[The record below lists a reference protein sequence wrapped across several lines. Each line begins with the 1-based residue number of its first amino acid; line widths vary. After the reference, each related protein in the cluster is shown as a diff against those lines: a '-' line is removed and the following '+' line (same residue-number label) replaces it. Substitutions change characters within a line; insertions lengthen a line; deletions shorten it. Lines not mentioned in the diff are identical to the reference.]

1 MTRYVVVIRP
11 EDEDGSGEA
20 TLRVETDPSAPRV
33 IEMTVRATA
42 AEGRSASLLAAI
54 DLQGVVMALS
64 AGVRPV
70 PAGSREPDTVPAPQS
85 SGEPAPAGVRR
96 TRSTVRKATPA
107 KTASK
112 ATARKAAGAK
122 AAGET
127 PNASSRRKS
136 DRPYRHMPDPAE
148 LAAAYEEVGTVTG
161 LAERYG
167 VPRHTAQGWVA
178 RLRKLNQDRVTS

>member
-1 MTRYVVVIRP
+1 VIRP

-64 AGVRPV
+64 AGVRSVPV
-70 PAGSREPDTVPAPQS
+70 GSREPDTAPAPRS
-85 SGEPAPAGVRR
+85 SSESTSAEVRR

-112 ATARKAAGAK
+112 TTGRKAADAR
-122 AAGET
+122 AAGEIS
-127 PNASSRRKS
+127 NAPSRRKS
-136 DRPYRHMPDPAE
+136 ERPYRHMPDPAE

-161 LAERYG
+161 LAQRYG

-178 RLRKLNQDRVTS
+178 RLRKLNQDQVTS